1 MSQVGV
7 QWCRVWVTMLL
18 LLPSAPVEGGELC
31 LMRSVLVSL
40 QRVQAA
46 SFTKQESLDLPP
58 GARPA
63 LYCSN
68 KCTLRDWCQLWCAY
82 PSNTPTHCLISN
94 ITVMPTYQ
102 ETNLADALTCHTTKP
117 KDLAT
122 HANIT
127 AGKQDNMDPL
137 RVKETLV
144 DGFYNYNRD
153 HCFYT
158 VWSYKERWFTLDF
171 GQSKCFQHVIL
182 YPQESSNDKICFN
195 NVQVRVSNVTAV
207 RPPEDF
213 AAYDLFGEF
222 PGAVPPGQVVEMK
235 SPKPVCARFVT
246 GHMLYNARFQV
257 CHIEVF

>member
-1 MSQVGV
+1 MSQDGV

-18 LLPSAPVEGGELC
+18 LLPSAPVEGGELR
-31 LMRSVLVSL
+31 LMRSVLISL

-46 SFTKQESLDLPP
+46 SKTEQEILDLPP

-82 PSNTPTHCLISN
+82 PSNTPTHCLVSN
-94 ITVMPTYQ
+94 IIVMPTYQ
-102 ETNLADALTCHTTKP
+102 ETNMGDVLTCHTTRP

-122 HANIT
+122 NTNIT
-127 AGKQDNMDPL
+127 AGKHYVPNPL
-137 RVKETLV
+137 RVKENLV
-144 DGFYNYNRD
+144 DGFYNYDLNQ
-153 HCFYT
+153 CFYT
-158 VWSYKERWFTLDF
+158 EWSDNDTWFTLDF
-171 GQSKCFQHVIL
+171 GQPKSFQHVIL
-182 YPQESSNDKICFN
+182 YAQVNRNAKKHFN

-207 RPPEDF
+207 TPPEDF

-222 PGAVPPGQVVEMK
+222 PGEASPGQVVEMK
-235 SPKPVCARFVT
+235 SPKPMCARFVT
-246 GHMLYNARFQV
+246 GHMLHIYLFQV

>member
-31 LMRSVLVSL
+31 LMRSVLISL

-102 ETNLADALTCHTTKP
+102 ETNLADALTCHTTRP

-122 HANIT
+122 YANIT
-127 AGKQDNMDPL
+127 AGKQYMSDPL
-137 RVKETLV
+137 RVKENLL
-144 DGFYNYNRD
+144 DGFYNYNTD
-153 HCFYT
+153 HCFLT
-158 VWSYKERWFTLDF
+158 ELSNSDRWFTLDF
-171 GQSKCFQHVIL
+171 GQPKCFQHVIL
-182 YPQESSNDKICFN
+182 YAQVNYLAIIQFN

-207 RPPEDF
+207 TPPEDF

-222 PGAVPPGQVVEMK
+222 PGAASPGQVVEMK

-246 GHMLYNARFQV
+246 GHMLYDHRFQV

>member
-1 MSQVGV
+1 
-7 QWCRVWVTMLL
+7 MLL
-18 LLPSAPVEGGELC
+18 LLPSAPVEGGELG
-31 LMRSVLVSL
+31 LMRSVLISL

-46 SFTKQESLDLPP
+46 SFTKQESLDLPL

-68 KCTLRDWCQLWCAY
+68 KCTLLDWCQLWCAY

-94 ITVMPTYQ
+94 IIVMPTYQ
-102 ETNLADALTCHTTKP
+102 ETNMADVLTCHTTRP

-127 AGKQDNMDPL
+127 AGKQDMTFPQ
-137 RVKETLV
+137 RVKENLL

-153 HCFYT
+153 HCFNT
-158 VWSYKERWFTLDF
+158 KSSNSDRWLTLDF
-171 GQSKCFQHVIL
+171 GQPKCFQHVIL
-182 YPQESSNDKICFN
+182 YAVIDKIAEKRFN

-207 RPPEDF
+207 TPPEDF

-222 PGAVPPGQVVEMK
+222 PGAASPGQVVEMK

-246 GHMLYNARFQV
+246 GQMLYSYYFQV

>member
-31 LMRSVLVSL
+31 LMRSVLISL
-40 QRVQAA
+40 QRVQADY
-46 SFTKQESLDLPP
+46 FTKQESLDLPP

-68 KCTLRDWCQLWCAY
+68 KCTLLDWCQLWCAY

-94 ITVMPTYQ
+94 IIVMPTYQ
-102 ETNLADALTCHTTKP
+102 ETNLADALTCHTTRP

-127 AGKQDNMDPL
+127 GGKQDMLYPL
-137 RVKETLV
+137 RVKENLL
-144 DGFYNYNRD
+144 DGFYNYDINQ
-153 HCFYT
+153 CFFT
-158 VWSYKERWFTLDF
+158 DPSKSNRWFTLDF
-171 GQSKCFQHVIL
+171 GQPKCFQHVIL
-182 YPQESSNDKICFN
+182 HAQFIYQAKDRFN

-207 RPPEDF
+207 TPPDDF

-222 PGAVPPGQVVEMK
+222 PGAASPGQVVEMK
-235 SPKPVCARFVT
+235 SPKPVCARFIT
-246 GHMLYNARFQV
+246 GHMLYNNAFQV
-257 CHIEVF
+257 CHVEVF